1 VYAPSIAKEPSPAHP
16 SRVARLLLIVLTLWA
31 LAMIVP
37 GLQRVFDS
45 LDSFG
50 LAVDNDGIVTDVL
63 APFVSPN
70 DSPAATA
77 GITPGDR
84 LDLQSM
90 RCIPPNINA
99 PPCASLL
106 SVLGGLGETQ
116 AALPHSQ
123 ITLTIKPKLGAPPR
137 TINLH
142 SAQAPLTSAERLV
155 LFADTV
161 VGIIVI
167 IIAFWLIWTRPSWM
181 TWGLFLYVLWF
192 NPGQSYTYYAL
203 LQRAPAAVLAQ
214 EIAESLAQGAA
225 FAGLLLF
232 ALRFP
237 EDRTE
242 PRWKKL
248 QWAVPLLA
256 AVITALTLANFASIL
271 GFPSERITEIT
282 FLAGF
287 AIDAAVL
294 FILLARRRTL
304 PPQEKQRMNWVI
316 WGCAIG
322 LPAYILAELCQ
333 SSDLIIHLWGAA
345 PSPAFIG
352 LLYLPNGVL
361 AYFASQAV
369 WQRRIVSV
377 SIPLRHGTILV
388 ALSLA
393 LGIPIVQLHE
403 RLAHLEE
410 DVRMPGWIW
419 PLVVAPI
426 ALLVMQRL
434 HEIAV
439 ELLDRVFNRQFHS
452 AREQLK
458 SANEALARAETLPEI
473 DCLLVEC
480 AVRALGLSSGA
491 VFRNDGKVFR
501 RTQDTRGWTASM
513 KKELL
518 LDQDANALRSLKEGD
533 PVRVSH
539 DSSSEPDLPPDTPAD
554 WPSGLAAPCLAVPVR
569 SGVPE
574 ATAVALFGPHQSG
587 NEITADE
594 SEMLE
599 RLAARAAMVYERV
612 VAAMLREEVA
622 TLKQKLAAQ
631 QPATPVNP
639 TQP

>member
-1 VYAPSIAKEPSPAHP
+1 VYAPSIAKEPNPAHP
-16 SRVARLLLIVLTLWA
+16 SLGARLVLIVLTLWA

-50 LAVDNDGIVTDVL
+50 LAVDNDGIVTGVL
-63 APFVSPN
+63 APFASQN
-70 DSPAATA
+70 DSPAAAA
-77 GITPGDR
+77 GIVPGDR

-90 RCIPPNINA
+90 RCIPPHINT
-99 PPCASLL
+99 PQCASLL

-123 ITLTIKPKLGAPPR
+123 ITLAIQPKSGAPPR
-137 TINLH
+137 TVNLD
-142 SAQAPLTSAERLV
+142 SAPAPLTSAERLV

-161 VGIIVI
+161 VGIVVI
-167 IIAFWLIWTRPSWM
+167 IIAFWLVWTRPSWM

-203 LQRAPAAVLAQ
+203 LQRAPAAILAQ
-214 EIAESLAQGAA
+214 EIAESLTQGAA

-242 PRWKKL
+242 PRWQKL
-248 QWAVPLLA
+248 QWAVPFLA

-271 GFPSERITEIT
+271 GFRTERITEIT

-294 FILLARRRTL
+294 IILLARRRTL

-333 SSDLIIHLWGAA
+333 SSDLITHFWGAA

-377 SIPLRHGTILV
+377 SIPLRHGTVLV

-393 LGIPIVQLHE
+393 LGVPVVQLHE
-403 RLAHLEE
+403 KLAHLEE

-426 ALLVMQRL
+426 VLLVMQRL

-458 SANEALARAETLPEI
+458 TANEALARAETLPEI
-473 DCLLVEC
+473 DCLLVES

-518 LDQDANALRSLKEGD
+518 PEQQDAAALRSLKEGD
-533 PVRVSH
+533 PVHLSQ
-539 DSSSEPDLPPDTPAD
+539 DSLNASDVPLD
-554 WPSGLAAPCLAVPVR
+554 LAAPCLAVPVR

-574 ATAVALFGPHQSG
+574 ASAVVLFGPHQSG
-587 NEITADE
+587 NDITADE

-599 RLAARAAMVYERV
+599 LLAARAAMAYERV
-612 VAAMLREEVA
+612 FTAILRKEVA

>member
-1 VYAPSIAKEPSPAHP
+1 
-16 SRVARLLLIVLTLWA
+16 
-31 LAMIVP
+31 MIVP

-70 DSPAATA
+70 DSPAAAA

-161 VGIIVI
+161 VGIVVI

-203 LQRAPAAVLAQ
+203 LQRAPAAILAQ
-214 EIAESLAQGAA
+214 EIAESLTQGAA

-242 PRWKKL
+242 PRWKKI

-294 FILLARRRTL
+294 
-304 PPQEKQRMNWVI
+304 
-316 WGCAIG
+316 
-322 LPAYILAELCQ
+322 
-333 SSDLIIHLWGAA
+333 
-345 PSPAFIG
+345 
-352 LLYLPNGVL
+352 
-361 AYFASQAV
+361 
-369 WQRRIVSV
+369 
-377 SIPLRHGTILV
+377 
-388 ALSLA
+388 
-393 LGIPIVQLHE
+393 
-403 RLAHLEE
+403 
-410 DVRMPGWIW
+410 
-419 PLVVAPI
+419 
-426 ALLVMQRL
+426 
-434 HEIAV
+434 
-439 ELLDRVFNRQFHS
+439 
-452 AREQLK
+452 
-458 SANEALARAETLPEI
+458 
-473 DCLLVEC
+473 
-480 AVRALGLSSGA
+480 
-491 VFRNDGKVFR
+491 
-501 RTQDTRGWTASM
+501 
-513 KKELL
+513 
-518 LDQDANALRSLKEGD
+518 
-533 PVRVSH
+533 
-539 DSSSEPDLPPDTPAD
+539 
-554 WPSGLAAPCLAVPVR
+554 
-569 SGVPE
+569 
-574 ATAVALFGPHQSG
+574 
-587 NEITADE
+587 
-594 SEMLE
+594 
-599 RLAARAAMVYERV
+599 
-612 VAAMLREEVA
+612 
-622 TLKQKLAAQ
+622 
-631 QPATPVNP
+631 
-639 TQP
+639 